1 MMTALKLSDVISN
14 YLSELRNI
22 RRVSSH
28 TLTSYKKDLSQFLQ
42 FANEKRKV
50 NYLQNISEKLIRNY
64 IMFLNE
70 EKEISTGSIS
80 RKLSALR
87 GLLNFSIRHDLISE
101 NPALNIPN
109 PKIKRKLPEIISVN
123 DYKELFEDIEKKE
136 EPGNAIKIKTIFE
149 LLYGCALRVSEVCSL
164 NIGDIDFSRKT
175 LKIFGKGSKTRIVPI
190 GDLSMKIIK
199 QYIKSLDT
207 LNANEALFK
216 TRTGKRIYP
225 RIIYSYVHNYLSD
238 VTDINKKSPHILRH
252 SAATHMLDN
261 GADLLAVKELL
272 GHKNL
277 STTQIYTHVSIE
289 RLKKTYKNSHPKS

>member
-1 MMTALKLSDVISN
+1 MTTFTLSDVINN

-22 RRVSSH
+22 SRVSTH
-28 TLTSYKKDLSQFLQ
+28 TLTSYKNDLFQFLQ
-42 FANEKRKV
+42 YADEKRKI
-50 NYLQNISEKLIRNY
+50 NYLQDISEKLIRNY
-64 IMFLNE
+64 IMYLNE

-80 RKLSALR
+80 RKLSSLR

-101 NPALNIPN
+101 NPVSNISN

-123 DYKELFEDIEKKE
+123 DYKAVFEDIEKKE
-136 EPGNAIKIKTIFE
+136 EPENELKIKTIFE

-164 NIGDIDFSRKT
+164 NIGDIDFSRRT
-175 LKIFGKGSKTRIVPI
+175 LRIFGKGSKTRIVPI
-190 GDLSMKIIK
+190 GDLSMNIIK
-199 QYIKSLDT
+199 QYVKSFDT
-207 LNANEALFK
+207 LIASEALFK

-225 RIIYSYVHNYLSD
+225 RIIYNYVHNYLSD

-252 SAATHMLDN
+252 SAATHMLDS

>member
-1 MMTALKLSDVISN
+1 MAAFTLNDVINN

-22 RRVSSH
+22 RRVSTH
-28 TLTSYKKDLSQFLQ
+28 TLTSYKNDLFQFLRY
-42 FANEKRKV
+42 ADEKREIK
-50 NYLQNISEKLIRNY
+50 NLEDISEKFIRNY

-70 EKEISTGSIS
+70 EKEISTCSIS

-87 GLLNFSIRHDLISE
+87 GLLNFSIRHDLLSE
-101 NPALNIPN
+101 NPASNIPN

-123 DYKELFEDIEKKE
+123 DYKAVFEDIDKKE
-136 EPGNAIKIKTIFE
+136 KPENAIKIKTIFE

-164 NIGDIDFSRKT
+164 NLNDIDFSRRT
-175 LKIFGKGSKTRIVPI
+175 LRIFGKGSKVRITPI
-190 GDLSMKIIK
+190 GDLSLKVIK
-199 QYIKSLDT
+199 QYVNNLTST
-207 LNANEALFK
+207 NMNEPLLK
-216 TRTGKRIYP
+216 TRTGKRIYS
-225 RIIYSYVHNYLSD
+225 RLIYQYVHNYLTN
-238 VTDINKKSPHILRH
+238 VTEINKKSPHILRH

-289 RLKKTYKNSHPKS
+289 RLKKTYKNCHPKS

>member
-1 MMTALKLSDVISN
+1 MTTFTLSDVINN
-14 YLSELRNI
+14 YLSELQNI
-22 RRVSSH
+22 SRVSTH
-28 TLTSYKKDLSQFLQ
+28 TLTSYKNDLFQFLQ
-42 FANEKRKV
+42 YADEKRKI
-50 NYLQNISEKLIRNY
+50 NYLQDISEKLIRNY
-64 IMFLNE
+64 IMYLNE

-80 RKLSALR
+80 RKLSSLR

-123 DYKELFEDIEKKE
+123 DYKAVFEDIEKKE
-136 EPGNAIKIKTIFE
+136 EPENELKIKTIFE

-164 NIGDIDFSRKT
+164 NIGDIDFSRRT
-175 LKIFGKGSKTRIVPI
+175 LRIFGKGSKTRIVPI
-190 GDLSMKIIK
+190 GDLSMNIIK
-199 QYIKSLDT
+199 QYVKSFDT
-207 LNANEALFK
+207 LNASEALFK

-225 RIIYSYVHNYLSD
+225 RIIYNYVHNYLSD

-252 SAATHMLDN
+252 SAATHMLDS

>member
-1 MMTALKLSDVISN
+1 MTTFTLSDVINN
-14 YLSELRNI
+14 YLSELQNI
-22 RRVSSH
+22 SRVSTH
-28 TLTSYKKDLSQFLQ
+28 TLTSYKNDLFQFLQ
-42 FANEKRKV
+42 YADEKRKI
-50 NYLQNISEKLIRNY
+50 NYLQDISEKLIRNY
-64 IMFLNE
+64 IMYLNE

-80 RKLSALR
+80 RKLSSLR

-101 NPALNIPN
+101 NPVSNIPN

-123 DYKELFEDIEKKE
+123 DYKAVFEDIGKKE
-136 EPGNAIKIKTIFE
+136 EPENELKIKTIFE

-164 NIGDIDFSRKT
+164 NIGDIDFSRRT
-175 LKIFGKGSKTRIVPI
+175 LRIFGKGSKTRIVPI
-190 GDLSMKIIK
+190 GDLSMNIIK
-199 QYIKSLDT
+199 QYVKSFDT
-207 LNANEALFK
+207 LNASEALFK

-225 RIIYSYVHNYLSD
+225 RIIYNYVHNYLSD

-252 SAATHMLDN
+252 SAATHMLDS